1 MKQRVAFASALAV
14 AIVVAAGLR
23 LPNLAVRPMHC
34 DEAVHAVKFGGLL
47 ERGEYRYDPYEY
59 HGPTLNYCT
68 LPIAWFD
75 GMVRLSDVTEAQ
87 LRLVPVLFGIALVGA
102 AFLLRRIVGPTASL
116 LAAMLVAVSPAMAFY
131 SRYYIQ
137 ETLLVFFTFV
147 ALIAVWRILH
157 ASCGIGS
164 DGKVAGESRYRWVWC
179 VVLGVSAGIMHATK
193 ETAAISIFA
202 MVVAAAVTC
211 FGRSRTAFRREAAF
225 LTGTLLISAMIAA
238 LVSAVLI
245 SRGFRHPHSILDSYT
260 TYLKYIVRASG
271 HGSAGAH
278 VYPVYHYLQLLF
290 WWRVD
295 GGRLWSELPVGAL
308 ALAAVGFAALGRTDS
323 HNERAFVRYLAV
335 YTLVVWCDYSAIPYK
350 TPWCVLT
357 PMQGVLLL
365 AAIGGAMLV
374 RQATAGWSR
383 VVVWSGVT
391 AVVVFNAYQTWA
403 AVFVDEL
410 SEGNPYVYSATMRDV
425 PVLAS
430 AMEPIAAGNSTGHDT
445 PIQVMAPDDDYW
457 PLPWYLRR
465 WARVGWF
472 RNLPEGPAAPVIIV
486 HASQESQLAD
496 YLYGRQP
503 PGQRYLYVPLAKPD
517 EREDWLLRTG
527 VPLRV
532 FVRLDYWNNA
542 NNQ

>member
-14 AIVVAAGLR
+14 AIVVAASFR
-23 LPNLAVRPMHC
+23 LPNLAVRPVHC
-34 DEAVHAVKFGGLL
+34 DEAVHAVKFGDLL
-47 ERGEYRYDPYEY
+47 ERGDYRYDPYEY
-59 HGPTLNYCT
+59 HGPTLNYSS
-68 LPIAWFD
+68 LPIARVN
-75 GMVRLSDVTEAQ
+75 GTGRLSDVTETQ

-102 AFLLRRIVGPTASL
+102 AFLLRRIIGPAASL

-147 ALIAVWRILH
+147 ALIAAWRLVQAVCDAGDDGEVANKDRHVW
-157 ASCGIGS
+157 G
-164 DGKVAGESRYRWVWC
+164 WC
-179 VVLGVSAGIMHATK
+179 VVLGVSAGMMHATK

-202 MVVAAAVTC
+202 MTVAAALTC
-211 FGRSRTAFRREAAF
+211 FGQFRSTLRKRAAYLICAFV
-225 LTGTLLISAMIAA
+225 ISVLIAA

-245 SRGFRHPHSILDSYT
+245 SRGFRYPHSILDSYT
-260 TYLKYIVRASG
+260 TYLKYIVRARG

-295 GGRLWSELPVGAL
+295 GGRLWSELPVGGL
-308 ALAAVGFAALGRTDS
+308 ALAAVGLASFGRAAS
-323 HNERAFVRYLAV
+323 HKERAFVRYVVV
-335 YTLVVWCDYSAIPYK
+335 YTLVVWCGYSAIPYK

-374 RQATAGWSR
+374 REAAAGWSR
-383 VVVWSGVT
+383 FVVWAGLT
-391 AVVVFNAYQTWA
+391 TVVVFNSYQTWA

-410 SEGNPYVYSATMRDV
+410 SEGNPYVYSATTRDV
-425 PVLAS
+425 PLLAS
-430 AMEPIAAGNSTGHDT
+430 AIEPIAAGNSTGHGT

-465 WARVGWF
+465 WTRAGWY
-472 RNLPEGPAAPVIIV
+472 RDIPEGPAAPVIIV

-496 YLYGRQP
+496 YLYQRQP
-503 PGQRYLYVPLAKPD
+503 SGQRYLYVPLPRPD
-517 EREDWLLRTG
+517 KCEDWLLRTG
-527 VPLRV
+527 VRLRV
-532 FVRLDYWNNA
+532 YVRLDYWNTLP
-542 NNQ
+542 